1 MAAAVQTD
9 EITPIMEDSWTDC
22 MPVLILPQT
31 QLLYCLC
38 LVFRLPPCLASGDS
52 TANNS
57 VDDKVSKSSP
67 YYLGRLSCWYCW
79 WTSQSLLWM
88 QLWPSPIENTRV
100 LYIASSPL
108 RVCVF
113 SVRTAITFA
122 TLCYEYM
129 ISVLGRIIWSE
140 ASLSLCCWIWPRILL
155 LTFSIAYILR
165 LCLCVQLLSGR
176 ALLNSMVSVKMKL
189 SPWQTG
195 KTKKCELWILYK
207 PVWVQENKDWYFLG
221 LINK

>member
-79 WTSQSLLWM
+79 WTSQSLFVACSTNAGEGLVKLSHVVWRTWMCGGVAHSFCAVVKWLSESQGMQPRLSDVERSVVLRSMFAIGSALTYLWVFRECATPPHV
-88 QLWPSPIENTRV
+88 QVRHTTWLSFTRRSPALQAKNTGARRPG
-100 LYIASSPL
+100 YEAKGNH
-108 RVCVF
+108 
-113 SVRTAITFA
+113 SV
-122 TLCYEYM
+122 
-129 ISVLGRIIWSE
+129 
-140 ASLSLCCWIWPRILL
+140 
-155 LTFSIAYILR
+155 
-165 LCLCVQLLSGR
+165 
-176 ALLNSMVSVKMKL
+176 VKMTNQFL
-189 SPWQTG
+189 QWQG
-195 KTKKCELWILYK
+195 SL
-207 PVWVQENKDWYFLG
+207 
-221 LINK
+221 